1 MCCDGKWKCRNTQK
15 QQQLTK
21 SRSQLMQ
28 NDWDEL
34 NGLHTKSKWLNWK
47 RMKRIWDVKLFNIWW
62 KLTRTYY
69 ILTYIHINYLH
80 HACYS
85 ICMYVTYTEVRTRF
99 LKNWTG
105 GMLLRVLLRFG
116 IFYFNLQNNINGVGS
131 KLKVGAG
138 GWARLIRNLPN
149 KHKEKCLFLHQQKS
163 APSPGSD
170 VYVHYWTFSIIY
182 LYIFFHDYHLFKIF
196 NTLLNGIG

>member
-1 MCCDGKWKCRNTQK
+1 MTFLITWYFSFNKIFW
-15 QQQLTK
+15 
-21 SRSQLMQ
+21 LML
-28 NDWDEL
+28 NRTHEIRFYKFFL
-34 NGLHTKSKWLNWK
+34 KILYIGFLMIFVMFEIVYSIFAINGLTCKVKSFDFPYNRSTW
-47 RMKRIWDVKLFNIWW
+47 
-62 KLTRTYY
+62 
-69 ILTYIHINYLH
+69 
-80 HACYS
+80 
-85 ICMYVTYTEVRTRF
+85 
-99 LKNWTG
+99 
-105 GMLLRVLLRFG
+105 
-116 IFYFNLQNNINGVGS
+116 YFVSINGVGS

-182 LYIFFHDYHLFKIF
+182 LYIFSHDYHLFKIF